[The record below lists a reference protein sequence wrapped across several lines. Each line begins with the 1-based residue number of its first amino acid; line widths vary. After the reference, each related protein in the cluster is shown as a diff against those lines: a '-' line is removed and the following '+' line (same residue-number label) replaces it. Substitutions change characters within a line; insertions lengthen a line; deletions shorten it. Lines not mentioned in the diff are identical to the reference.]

1 MGSCSKQCAKETD
14 DSRPQKLT
22 MCVCVI
28 FSSPLL
34 WGSAF
39 YTFTWSS
46 SPSPLRF
53 SSPLRPPSVVSS
65 PRNRVQSPNSWSRWL
80 CRAVVHSPRTRL
92 QSPNSWSQWLCRAVV
107 HSPRTRLQSPNSWSQ
122 WLWTFS
128 YAIFC
133 RASGEAILGTQRYFI
148 KALYPVLYQSTLSKH
163 FIKALYPST
172 LSKHFIQALYPTT
185 LSKHFTKALCPST
198 LSKHFIKHVCT
209 TYLTLGSN

>member
-65 PRNRVQSPNSWSRWL
+65 PRNRVQSPNSWSR
-80 CRAVVHSPRTRL
+80 
-92 QSPNSWSQWLCRAVV
+92 WLCRAVV